1 MSSNFPWGTIILGFL
16 LSGLIIFIDIKVKN
30 EVIRAVEAPHR
41 EITLALLF
49 GNIFVNNFTELTK
62 TRLVPVD

>member
-1 MSSNFPWGTIILGFL
+1 M
-16 LSGLIIFIDIKVKN
+16 
-30 EVIRAVEAPHR
+30 AVEAPHR

-62 TRLVPVD
+62 TRLVPVDYSNVFARLKLHFSVMID